1 MLGCLG
7 TMFGNNFGN
16 NVWEHL
22 KNNVSSMSSIS
33 PVPILSHSPQH
44 KFIIIICINSS
55 SSLSLPT
62 IQRSIYYKY
71 LYHQFRFC
79 FLPHN
84 TKYSSKL
91 SQVKVRLT
99 CVPLLFMK
107 SRGEHEERKRKLLS
121 KTAAVACEAMHS
133 DPFRA
138 SGQGV
143 TFDRVGHLLSG
154 V

>member
-1 MLGCLG
+1 MYVWEQYLG
-7 TMFGNNFGN
+7 TSLNNN
-16 NVWEHL
+16 L
-22 KNNVSSMSSIS
+22 SSVSSMS
-33 PVPILSHSPQH
+33 PVQILSPSPQH
-44 KFIIIICINSS
+44 KFIIIICITSS

-62 IQRSIYYKY
+62 VQRSIHYKY
-71 LYHQFRFC
+71 LYHQFKFC
-79 FLPHN
+79 FLPHK
-84 TKYSSKL
+84 TKYSSTL

-107 SRGEHEERKRKLLS
+107 IRGKHEKRKRKLLS
-121 KTAAVACEAMHS
+121 ETAVVACEAMHS

-143 TFDRVGHLLSG
+143 TFDRVGPLLSG